1 MAQILSNKTDRSTS
15 LSIHQL
21 IDELSAMNISASRKS
36 LYDDIRLLREIGV
49 DVRMNSD
56 YGYYLAKH
64 HFSLTEMK
72 LLTDAVHSARF
83 LSADMAHQLIHKI
96 CLLGSVHQRKL
107 LSRRLFSRTRNFY
120 DTIDCFASIKR
131 LYEAIRY
138 NRQVSFLCFRI
149 TPEKKLFLY
158 NHAHPYVASPWEFLW
173 HNNHYYLIC
182 YRSDNKRLE
191 YFRTDRI
198 MDVKLLSAPR
208 EGGASFREID
218 LQRFQP
224 EEVAGICPGSFH
236 GVTLRCANHLSGAVM
251 ERFGKDVMMVPD
263 WDGTFTAAVK
273 TTLGPQFYAWVFG
286 YGSEIEILSPKRAV
300 LEMRSM
306 LRKAWNLYGMELPPS
321 SDKGD

>member
-1 MAQILSNKTDRSTS
+1 M
-15 LSIHQL
+15 SIHQL
-21 IDELSAMNISASRKS
+21 IDELAAKNISASRKS
-36 LYDDIRLLREIGV
+36 LYDDIRLLREAGMDI
-49 DVRMNSD
+49 RMNSD

-64 HFSLTEMK
+64 HFTLTEMR

-83 LSADMAHQLIHKI
+83 LSAEMCHQLIHKLG
-96 CLLGSVHQRKL
+96 LLASSNQRKQ
-107 LSRRLFSRTRNFY
+107 LSRRLLSRNRSFY
-120 DTIDCFASIKR
+120 DTTDCFASIKR
-131 LYEAIRY
+131 IYEAIRY

-158 NHAHPYVASPWEFLW
+158 NRAQPYVVSPWDFLW

-182 YRSDNKRLE
+182 YRHDGHRLE

-198 MDVKLLSAPR
+198 MDVKILTSCR
-208 EGGASFREID
+208 EGGNLFREID

-224 EEVAGICPGSFH
+224 EEVAGACPGSFH

-251 ERFGKDVMMVPD
+251 ERFGRDVMMVPD
-263 WDGTFTAAVK
+263 WNGTFTAAVK
-273 TTLGPQFYAWVFG
+273 TTLGPRFYAWIFG
-286 YGSEIEILSPKRAV
+286 YGNEIEILSPKQAV

-306 LRKAWNLYGMELPPS
+306 LRKAGSLYGMYPAPP